1 MGKNMASKLN
11 TEFNYR
17 YQVVGETTWEKIKTL
32 KGFLEGRKRAV
43 ILEEV
48 GRKKYEAKKFE
59 LENAIRNKALP
70 NVILTIE
77 SEILELE
84 SFIPAQ
90 EEAYELNRQEIVIL
104 EKLLAELYAIAEL
117 TRIEGYSDE
126 QMFEANAANEYTAM
140 IAKDILSEIIASG
153 RPSPAKIR
161 NAMSHPATFNA
172 LRSIGL
178 IPKDAPL
185 LQCGDDPLKLEFKL
199 EVPQLS
205 GDKTYE
211 TCNPKLQ

>member
-1 MGKNMASKLN
+1 MATKLN

-32 KGFLEGRKRAV
+32 KGFLEGRYRAAM
-43 ILEEV
+43 LEEV
-48 GRKKYEAKKFE
+48 GNKKFE
-59 LENAIRNKALP
+59 AKEMELANCRQNSALP
-70 NVILTIE
+70 HVVLTLEAELIE
-77 SEILELE
+77 LQ
-84 SFIPAQ
+84 SFIPAAL
-90 EEAYELNRQEIVIL
+90 EAYELNKQEIVIL

-140 IAKDILSEIIASG
+140 IAKDILSEVIANG
-153 RPSPAKIR
+153 RASPAKIR
-161 NAMSHPATFNA
+161 NAMNHPATFIA
-172 LRSIGL
+172 LRNIGL

-199 EVPQLS
+199 EMPQL
-205 GDKTYE
+205 GDKQDE
-211 TCNPKLQ
+211 TCHPVI